1 MSKNGTKPAVGY
13 IRMSSDQQQDSPA
26 RQRKDIQ
33 ALADRAGY
41 RIVCWYEDHG
51 LTGTESSNRKD
62 FQKLLVDAKSGSFCA
77 VLLSEQSRMSRE
89 DVFDAMVHWKLLR
102 DAGVKIVTCQRG
114 ELDFSNLGGVITA
127 IVDQYGAREESIR
140 LAERVIS
147 GKRLA
152 ISRGQ
157 KQGGPPF
164 GYDREILDETGRVVR
179 RVSATETFRWPIQW
193 SSRLVASSDVSAV
206 AAVQTMFEAVAGG
219 SSCSAVAR
227 KLNREGVRTMFG
239 KRFNASSVRRT
250 VTNPAYAGKIVA
262 GRKRRGKFRSLHD
275 EGGVVCEDAHE
286 PLVTRDLFDRAQR
299 MLKSGRK
306 PSKAPTPGKYLLTGL
321 IYLGDG
327 RRLQGCTMSH
337 SDRKFVRRYYT
348 LPPREFKERPEE
360 SDRPTFRAD
369 TIEHGVLAKLQK
381 FMADER
387 TKRAIRSEIN
397 RRTKKVE
404 ANVNRLESQLD
415 AVRSKIERGTENL
428 ALANPEDIPGI
439 SKVLAGWREQEAQ
452 LKDKLRQARGDD
464 APSPEALEVIGRL
477 DELLERLSEADREKL
492 SFAIRQTVKRITLRR
507 ERCGDGKHR
516 ITLWD
521 GVIELR
527 DDLGVTD
534 IIPLTDDDIPSPGR
548 WREVADFIRQ
558 RGDVVFFRDVC
569 NHLGRKGSFV
579 SRLLAQAV
587 LSGKVRNLGHQKG
600 WIAAE

>member
-1 MSKNGTKPAVGY
+1 MKTQTKPVVGY
-13 IRMSSDQQQDSPA
+13 VRMSTDQQQDSPA

-41 RIVCWYEDHG
+41 RIVRWYEDHG
-51 LTGTESSNRKD
+51 LTGTESSKRKD
-62 FQKLLVDAKSGSFCA
+62 FQKLLADAQSGTFCA
-77 VLLSEQSRMSRE
+77 VLISEQSRMSRE

-127 IVDQYGAREESIR
+127 IVDQYGAREESVR
-140 LAERVIS
+140 LADRVIS

-164 GYDREILDETGRVVR
+164 GYDREIVDETGCVVR
-179 RVSATETFRWPIQW
+179 RVGPTEKFRRPIQW
-193 SSRLVASSDVSAV
+193 STRLVASSDVRAV
-206 AAVQTMFEAVAGG
+206 EAVKTMFESVAGG
-219 SSCSAVAR
+219 ASCGAVAR
-227 KLNREGVRTMFG
+227 QLNRQGVRTMFG

-250 VTNPAYAGKIVA
+250 VTNPAYVGKIVA

-286 PLVTRDLFDRAQR
+286 PLVTRDLFDRVQR
-299 MLKSGRK
+299 MLRRSHK

-327 RRLQGCTMSH
+327 QRLQGCSMSH
-337 SDRKFVRRYYT
+337 ADRKVVRRYYS
-348 LPPREFKERPEE
+348 LPPKAFEEFPDE
-360 SDRPTFRAD
+360 SDRPSFRAD
-369 TIEHGVLAKLQK
+369 TIEQGVLAKLPA

-387 TKRAIRSEIN
+387 TKRAIRSEIT
-397 RRTKKVE
+397 RRTKAVE
-404 ANVNRLESQLD
+404 ANVGRIESQMD
-415 AVRSKIERGTENL
+415 ALRAKIDRATENL

-439 SKVLAGWREQEAQ
+439 SKLLAGWRDQETQ
-452 LKDKLRQARGDD
+452 LKDKLRQARGDQ

-507 ERCGDGKHR
+507 ERRGNGKHR

-527 DDLGVTD
+527 DDLGVSGM
-534 IIPLTDDDIPSPGR
+534 IPLSDDDIPTPGR
-548 WREVADFIRQ
+548 WREAVAFIREQ
-558 RGDVVFFRDVC
+558 GEVVFFRDVAQ
-569 NHLGRKGSFV
+569 HVGLKGSCV

-587 LSGKVRNLGHQKG
+587 LSGKVTNLGHQKG

>member
-1 MSKNGTKPAVGY
+1 MKKTTMKPAVGY

-26 RQRKDIQ
+26 RQRKDIE
-33 ALADRAGY
+33 ALARRLGY

-51 LTGTESSNRKD
+51 LTGTESSKRKG
-62 FQKLLVDAKSGSFCA
+62 FQKLLAEAKSGSFSA

-157 KQGGPPF
+157 KQGGPPY

-179 RVSATETFRWPIQW
+179 RVSATETFRRPIQW
-193 SSRLVASSDVSAV
+193 SSRLVASSDTEAV
-206 AAVQTMFEAVAGG
+206 EAVQAMFESVAGG
-219 SSCSAVAR
+219 ASCGAVAR
-227 KLNREGVRTMFG
+227 QLNRDGVRTMFG

-250 VTNPAYAGKIVA
+250 VTNPAYIGKIVA
-262 GRKRRGKFRSLHD
+262 GRKPRGRFRSLHD
-275 EGGVVCEDAHE
+275 EGGVICEDAHE
-286 PLVTRDLFDRAQR
+286 PLVSRELFDRAQR
-299 MLKSGRK
+299 MLRRSQK

-327 RRLQGCTMSH
+327 ARLQGCTMSH
-337 SDRKFVRRYYT
+337 SNRKVVRRYYS
-348 LPPREFKERPEE
+348 LPGRAFEEHPDE

-369 TIEHGVLAKLQK
+369 TIEQGVLAKLQS

-387 TKRAIRSEIN
+387 TKRAIRSEIS

-404 ANVNRLESQLD
+404 ANVGRLESQLQ
-415 AVRSKIERGTENL
+415 ALRAKIERGTENL

-439 SKVLAGWREQEAQ
+439 SKLLAGWREQEANI
-452 LKDKLRQARGDD
+452 KDKLRQARGEG

-492 SFAIRQTVKRITLRR
+492 SFAVRQTVKRITLRR
-507 ERCGDGKHR
+507 ERRGDGKQR

-527 DDLGVTD
+527 DDLGVAGV
-534 IIPLTDDDIPSPGR
+534 IPLIDDDIPSPGR
-548 WREVADFIRQ
+548 WRDAVQFIRERGDAVYVQEVADA
-558 RGDVVFFRDVC
+558 
-569 NHLGRKGSFV
+569 LGINKAFT

-587 LSGKVRNLGHQKG
+587 ISGKVRNLGHQKG